1 MSDIS
6 SPQRIDKI
14 LSSKKTF
21 LLIKICP
28 QFTIAPK
35 MHGGWEV
42 ASAHVKYACDSNLER
57 ESFVSIL
64 MARPQLLLSEKPILK
79 PNTYY
84 NS

>member
-1 MSDIS
+1 MLFMDYE
-6 SPQRIDKI
+6 
-14 LSSKKTF
+14 
-21 LLIKICP
+21 
-28 QFTIAPK
+28 A
-35 MHGGWEV
+35 
-42 ASAHVKYACDSNLER
+42 DSNLER